1 MSHCVLKRTTA
12 VFPFHGEAI
21 FDVANILKI

>member
-12 VFPFHGEAI
+12 VFTFYGEAI